1 MTEPYRQSPYA
12 CPGCASGA
20 PLREFQGRQIC
31 DECGGML
38 LAVDDFTE
46 SLREID
52 GAHDEL
58 VFSDEQPSK
67 LACPRCAA
75 AMSSCVIE
83 RGKLKLV
90 GTFARCATDGIWFPR
105 DAMTAVFAR
114 VSRRAHTFFGG
125 RRGGG
130 AMSTSGNA
138 MFPAQMPGGSGGL
151 GGAISSIGR
160 AFGSGPATSGLTIA
174 NWGASR
180 PRVHTLYVSA
190 HKDKRL
196 GCPSC
201 KETAL
206 TYAGERWPCDTCAGS
221 FVENAA
227 LAAMISDV
235 AQHPWEVPVVT
246 GAPGER
252 NCPVCEVPMIVE
264 VLEAVTIDR
273 CPAHGVWFDED
284 ELQAALHHAIEGEPS
299 GVGGW
304 VKKLFHRHG
313 STES

>member
-1 MTEPYRQSPYA
+1 MAYRTSGYV
-12 CPGCASGA
+12 CPSCPESS
-20 PLREFQGRQIC
+20 LREFQDRWIC

-38 LAVDDFTE
+38 LAVDDFAE
-46 SLREID
+46 SLTEID

-58 VFSDEQPSK
+58 MFSDEQPGK
-67 LACPRCAA
+67 QACPRCAVPMA
-75 AMSSCVIE
+75 AFVIA

-90 GTFARCATDGIWFPR
+90 GSFARCASHGIWFPR

-114 VSRRAHTFFGG
+114 VSRRAQGVGMGLTMS
-125 RRGGG
+125 GGG
-130 AMSTSGNA
+130 YGTPGVS
-138 MFPAQMPGGSGGL
+138 AQSMPGGSSGL
-151 GGAISSIGR
+151 NGAISSIAG
-160 AFGSGPATSGLTIA
+160 AFGSGPADSRLAIA
-174 NWGASR
+174 SWGKTR

-206 TYAGERWPCDTCAGS
+206 AYAGDRWPCATCAGL

-227 LAAMISDV
+227 LEAMISDV
-235 AQHPWEVPVVT
+235 SQRPWEVPPGT

-252 NCPVCEVPMIVE
+252 NCPVCEVAMIVE

-273 CPAHGVWFDED
+273 CAAHGVWFDED
-284 ELQAALHHAIEGEPS
+284 ELAAALHHAIEGEPS

-313 STES
+313 TTE